1 MDLVNYDSLE
11 ISIKVDEYDLSEI
24 TEGMDAEVSIEA
36 IGKTVTGTI
45 SEIARG
51 ASVENGVSYFETT
64 VSLPQDADL
73 RVGLS
78 AEVKVVTASAKDA
91 VTVPVSAVI
100 YNGAKAYVQKY
111 NGSGSLENTE
121 VTVGINNGTDIE
133 IKSGLAEGDKISYVS
148 TSTSDSNQMGGGPMG
163 GGAPPQGGG
172 GQGGGSSDS
181 GSGAP
186 Q

>member
-1 MDLVNYDSLE
+1 MIRSHRVPASWISSITTVLE

-51 ASVENGVSYFETT
+51 ASVDNGVSYFETT
-64 VSLPQDADL
+64 ITLPQDDDL

-78 AEVKVVTASAKDA
+78 AEVKVVTESANDA
-91 VTVPVSAVI
+91 VTVPVSAVT

-111 NGSGSLENTE
+111 NDSGSLENTE
-121 VTVGINNGTDIE
+121 VTVGDQQLELTSRSRKVSQKGTR
-133 IKSGLAEGDKISYVS
+133 SL
-148 TSTSDSNQMGGGPMG
+148 TS
-163 GGAPPQGGG
+163 APRRPTAA
-172 GQGGGSSDS
+172 SR
-181 GSGAP
+181 AA
-186 Q
+186 